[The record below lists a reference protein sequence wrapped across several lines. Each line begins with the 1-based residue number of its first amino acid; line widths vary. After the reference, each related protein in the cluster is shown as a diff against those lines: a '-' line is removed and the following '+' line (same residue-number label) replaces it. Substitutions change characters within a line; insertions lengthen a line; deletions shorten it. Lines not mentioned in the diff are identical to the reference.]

1 MAVEFDYDLV
11 VLDLNL
17 PGVDG
22 LSVLKSLRQ
31 RKASLPVMILTA
43 RSGVEDRVKCLD
55 SGADDYLVKPF
66 SFLEFSARASTVAAQ
81 PPAVGIGAYRP

>member
-1 MAVEFDYDLV
+1 MRVLVVQDDPALASFIRKGLEAEHDAVDTALDGEQGRAMALGIDYDF

-31 RKASLPVMILTA
+31 RIC
-43 RSGVEDRVKCLD
+43 R
-55 SGADDYLVKPF
+55 
-66 SFLEFSARASTVAAQ
+66 
-81 PPAVGIGAYRP
+81 